1 MIKDFKKYSILV
13 IEDNLGDF
21 TIVED
26 FLSENIANPKIL
38 QAKNYKEASTFLL
51 DKSNHFDVILLDL
64 TLPDLNGAPLIA
76 QITKLSSSCPII
88 VLTGFTDIDFSIQSI
103 SLGVS
108 DYLLKDDLN
117 ALTLYKSII
126 YTIERK
132 KTFIQLEESERRY
145 SDLFHLSPQ
154 PMWVYDLEDLS
165 FLSVNQAA
173 VNSYGYSEQEFLNMT
188 IRDIRPA
195 EDIHLLEEALK
206 SIKNR
211 DLNYKKS
218 IFRHRKK
225 NGEIIQVEILS
236 NSFCY
241 NNKEAML
248 VLANDITSRVQH
260 ISAIEEQ
267 NKKLQEIAY
276 TQSHIVRAP
285 LARMMGIA
293 NLLKDLNLNT
303 EEGNTLMGYFVESS
317 IELDGIIRDI
327 VKKSEQ
333 IKIK

>member
-13 IEDNLGDF
+13 VEDNLGDF

-26 FLSENIANPKIL
+26 FLSENISNPKIS
-38 QAKNYKEASTFLL
+38 QAKNYKEAAAFLL

-64 TLPDLNGAPLIA
+64 TLPDLNGTPLIS
-76 QITKLSSSCPII
+76 QIIKLSSSCPII
-88 VLTGFTDIDFSIQSI
+88 ILTGFTDIDFSIQSI

-126 YTIERK
+126 YAIERK

-173 VNSYGYSEQEFLNMT
+173 VNSYGYSEQEFLSMT
-188 IRDIRPA
+188 IKEIRPP
-195 EDIHLLEEALK
+195 EDIYLLEEALK
-206 SIKNR
+206 NLRNR
-211 DLNYKKS
+211 DSIFSKN
-218 IFRHRKK
+218 IFRHRKR

-293 NLLKDLNLNT
+293 NLLKELKLIT
-303 EEGNTLMGYFVESS
+303 EEGNILMGYFVESS
-317 IELDGIIRDI
+317 VELDGIIRDI

-333 IKIK
+333 IKIQ